1 MINNDEE
8 CIEFYNQNLKG
19 KGLKIISLNKKC
31 PDFLTYIRNR
41 FNDTTGNEMVRELI
55 YRIEYEIEE
64 HPKCPVCGKPLA
76 FYKREWK
83 YKSFCSQE
91 CKNSDKGK
99 EIIQQKTVETNLKR
113 YGCEVSSQNK
123 EVKEKMKQTCLEKYG
138 VDCTLKD
145 NDIKN
150 KTINTWLLNYGVSH
164 PHKSDKIKQ
173 KIKETCLEK
182 YGVNN
187 PFELKE
193 IRNKAKQTCLK
204 KYGVEYAMQNEQIKK
219 KNKDTCLNNY
229 GVEYVTQTE
238 LFKQKSKESCLN
250 RYGTEYVMQSDLFKK
265 RTKQTCLEKYGVEYI
280 MQSDIFKQKSKQTC
294 IEKYGVEYPI
304 QSDIF
309 KQKSKQTC
317 LNHFGCE
324 YPAQNKEIMLKVFN
338 TRIKLSKGK
347 CFSKKENEIYD
358 YLITLDKDTKRQ
370 YYSELYPFHCDFYLP
385 KYDLYIEYQGMWT
398 HGKHPFNKNDEN
410 DIEILNNW
418 KIKSEASKFYKSA
431 IQNWTI
437 TDPLKRKTAKDNK
450 LNYLELFPND
460 LYKDKINNYLNKLIL
475 KINIKN
481 IY

>member
-64 HPKCPVCGKPLA
+64 HPKCPVCGKLLE

-83 YKSFCSQE
+83 YKSFCSKQ

-99 EIIQQKTVETNLKR
+99 QVIQQKTVETNLKR

-138 VDCTLKD
+138 VD
-145 NDIKN
+145 
-150 KTINTWLLNYGVSH
+150 
-164 PHKSDKIKQ
+164 
-173 KIKETCLEK
+173 
-182 YGVNN
+182 N
-187 PFELKE
+187 PFKLKE
-193 IRNKAKQTCLK
+193 IQNKAKQTCIDR
-204 KYGVEYAMQNEQIKK
+204 YSVEYAMQNNDIKQ
-219 KNKDTCLNNY
+219 KNKETCLKKY

-238 LFKQKSKESCLN
+238 LFKQKSKESCLEK
-250 RYGTEYVMQSDLFKK
+250 YGVEYTFQIDTFREKTIK
-265 RTKQTCLEKYGVEYI
+265 TCLEKYGVDHP
-280 MQSDIFKQKSKQTC
+280 MKSDIVKNKVMHTC
-294 IEKYGVEYPI
+294 LLHYGVEHP
-304 QSDIF
+304 
-309 KQKSKQTC
+309 T
-317 LNHFGCE
+317 
-324 YPAQNKEIMLKVFN
+324 QNKKIMLKAFDA
-338 TRIKLSKGK
+338 RIKSIKGHR
-347 CFSKKENEIYD
+347 FSKKEDEIYN
-358 YLITLDKDTKRQ
+358 YLITIDKDTKRQ

-385 KYDLYIEYQGMWT
+385 NFEVYIEYQGMWT
-398 HGKHPFNKNDEN
+398 HGLHPFDKDNKD
-410 DIEILNNW
+410 DIEILNKW
-418 KIKSEASKFYKSA
+418 EIKAETSKFYRSA
-431 IQNWTI
+431 IKNWTI

-450 LNYLELFPND
+450 LNYLEIFPND

>member
-64 HPKCPVCGKPLA
+64 HPKCPVCGKLLE

-83 YKSFCSQE
+83 YKSFCSKQ

-99 EIIQQKTVETNLKR
+99 QVIQQKTVETNLKR

-138 VDCTLKD
+138 VD
-145 NDIKN
+145 
-150 KTINTWLLNYGVSH
+150 
-164 PHKSDKIKQ
+164 
-173 KIKETCLEK
+173 
-182 YGVNN
+182 N
-187 PFELKE
+187 PFKSKE
-193 IRNKAKQTCLK
+193 IQNKAKQTCIDR
-204 KYGVEYAMQNEQIKK
+204 YSVEYAMQNNDIKQ
-219 KNKDTCLNNY
+219 KNKETCLKKY

-238 LFKQKSKESCLN
+238 LFKQKSKESCLEK
-250 RYGTEYVMQSDLFKK
+250 YGVEYTFQIDTFREKTIK
-265 RTKQTCLEKYGVEYI
+265 TCLEKYGVDHP
-280 MQSDIFKQKSKQTC
+280 MKSDIVKNKVMHTC
-294 IEKYGVEYPI
+294 LLHYGVEHP
-304 QSDIF
+304 
-309 KQKSKQTC
+309 T
-317 LNHFGCE
+317 
-324 YPAQNKEIMLKVFN
+324 QNKKIMLKAFDA
-338 TRIKLSKGK
+338 RIKSIKGHR
-347 CFSKKENEIYD
+347 FSKKEDEIYN
-358 YLITLDKDTKRQ
+358 YLITIDKDTKRQ

-385 KYDLYIEYQGMWT
+385 NFEVYIEYQGMWT
-398 HGKHPFNKNDEN
+398 NGLHPFDKDNKD
-410 DIEILNNW
+410 DIEILNKW
-418 KIKSEASKFYKSA
+418 EIKAETSKFYRSA
-431 IQNWTI
+431 IKNWTI

-450 LNYLELFPND
+450 LNYLEIFPND

>member
-64 HPKCPVCGKPLA
+64 HPKCPVCGKLLE

-83 YKSFCSQE
+83 YKSFCSKQ

-99 EIIQQKTVETNLKR
+99 QVIQQKTVETNLKR

-145 NDIKN
+145 KNIKN
-150 KTINTWLLNYGVSH
+150 KTIHTWLLNYGVSH
-164 PHKSDKIKQ
+164 PRKSDKIKQ
-173 KIKETCLEK
+173 KTKQTCLEK
-182 YGVNN
+182 YGVDN
-187 PFELKE
+187 PFKSKE
-193 IRNKAKQTCLK
+193 IQNKAKQTCIDR
-204 KYGVEYAMQNEQIKK
+204 YSVEYAMQNNDIKQ
-219 KNKDTCLNNY
+219 KNKETCLKKY

-238 LFKQKSKESCLN
+238 LFKQKSKESCLEK
-250 RYGTEYVMQSDLFKK
+250 YGVEYTFQVDTFREKTIK
-265 RTKQTCLEKYGVEYI
+265 TCLEKYGVDHP
-280 MQSDIFKQKSKQTC
+280 MKSDIVKNKVMHTC
-294 IEKYGVEYPI
+294 LLHYGVEHP
-304 QSDIF
+304 
-309 KQKSKQTC
+309 T
-317 LNHFGCE
+317 
-324 YPAQNKEIMLKVFN
+324 QNKKIMLKAFDA
-338 TRIKLSKGK
+338 RIKSIKGHR
-347 CFSKKENEIYD
+347 FSKKEDEIYN
-358 YLITLDKDTKRQ
+358 YLITIDKDTKRQ

-385 KYDLYIEYQGMWT
+385 NFEVYIEYQGMWT
-398 HGKHPFNKNDEN
+398 HGLHPFDKDNKD
-410 DIEILNNW
+410 DIEILNKW
-418 KIKSEASKFYKSA
+418 EIKAETSKFYRSA
-431 IQNWTI
+431 IKNWTI

-450 LNYLELFPND
+450 LNYLEIFPND

>member
-55 YRIEYEIEE
+55 YRIEYKIEE
-64 HPKCPVCGKPLA
+64 HPKCPVCGKLLE

-83 YKSFCSQE
+83 YKSFCSKQ

-99 EIIQQKTVETNLKR
+99 QVIQQKTVETNLKR

-145 NDIKN
+145 NNIKN

-182 YGVNN
+182 YGVDN
-187 PFELKE
+187 PFKLKE
-193 IRNKAKQTCLK
+193 IQNKAKQTCIDR
-204 KYGVEYAMQNEQIKK
+204 YSVEYAMQNNDIKQ
-219 KNKDTCLNNY
+219 KNKETCLKKY

-238 LFKQKSKESCLN
+238 LFKQKSKESCLEK
-250 RYGTEYVMQSDLFKK
+250 YGVEYTFQVDTFREKTIK
-265 RTKQTCLEKYGVEYI
+265 TCLEKYGVDHP
-280 MQSDIFKQKSKQTC
+280 MKSDIVKNKVMHTC
-294 IEKYGVEYPI
+294 LLHYGVEHP
-304 QSDIF
+304 
-309 KQKSKQTC
+309 T
-317 LNHFGCE
+317 
-324 YPAQNKEIMLKVFN
+324 QNKKIMLKAFDA
-338 TRIKLSKGK
+338 RIKSMEGHR
-347 CFSKKENEIYD
+347 FSKKEDEIYN
-358 YLITLDKDTKRQ
+358 YLITIDKDTKRQ

-385 KYDLYIEYQGMWT
+385 NFDVYIEYQGMWT
-398 HGKHPFNKNDEN
+398 HGKHPFNKDNNEDK
-410 DIEILNNW
+410 ILLKDW
-418 KIKSEASKFYKSA
+418 KNKALNSKFYKSA
-431 IQNWTI
+431 IENWTI
-437 TDPLKRKTAKDNK
+437 TDPLKRETAKDNK
-450 LNYLELFPND
+450 LNYLEIFP
-460 LYKDKINNYLNKLIL
+460 KDSFKDIINSYL
-475 KINIKN
+475 KI
-481 IY
+481 

>member
-64 HPKCPVCGKPLA
+64 HPKCPVCGKLLE

-83 YKSFCSQE
+83 YKSFCSKQ

-99 EIIQQKTVETNLKR
+99 QVIQQKTVETNLKR

-138 VDCTLKD
+138 VD
-145 NDIKN
+145 
-150 KTINTWLLNYGVSH
+150 
-164 PHKSDKIKQ
+164 
-173 KIKETCLEK
+173 
-182 YGVNN
+182 N
-187 PFELKE
+187 PFKSKE
-193 IRNKAKQTCLK
+193 IQNKAKQTCIDR
-204 KYGVEYAMQNEQIKK
+204 YSVEYAMQNNDIKQ
-219 KNKDTCLNNY
+219 KNKETCLKKY

-238 LFKQKSKESCLN
+238 LFKQKSKESCLEK
-250 RYGTEYVMQSDLFKK
+250 YGVEYTFQVDTFREKTIK
-265 RTKQTCLEKYGVEYI
+265 TCLEKYGVDHP
-280 MQSDIFKQKSKQTC
+280 MKSDIVKNKVMHTC
-294 IEKYGVEYPI
+294 LLHYGVEHP
-304 QSDIF
+304 
-309 KQKSKQTC
+309 T
-317 LNHFGCE
+317 
-324 YPAQNKEIMLKVFN
+324 QNKKIMLKAFDA
-338 TRIKLSKGK
+338 RIKSIKGHR
-347 CFSKKENEIYD
+347 FSKKEDEIYN
-358 YLITLDKDTKRQ
+358 YLITIDKDTKRQ

-385 KYDLYIEYQGMWT
+385 NFEVYIEYQGMWT
-398 HGKHPFNKNDEN
+398 NGLHPFDKDNKD
-410 DIEILNNW
+410 DIEILNKW
-418 KIKSEASKFYKSA
+418 EIKAETSKFYRSA
-431 IQNWTI
+431 IKNWTI

-450 LNYLELFPND
+450 LNYLEIFPND

>member
-1 MINNDEE
+1 MWIYSLYGYIHIFIIQTVYIFLYINFIKLQLLSMIYNDEE

-64 HPKCPVCGKPLA
+64 HPKCPVCGKLLE

-83 YKSFCSQE
+83 YKSFCSKQ

-99 EIIQQKTVETNLKR
+99 QVIQQKTVETNLKR

-138 VDCTLKD
+138 VD
-145 NDIKN
+145 
-150 KTINTWLLNYGVSH
+150 
-164 PHKSDKIKQ
+164 
-173 KIKETCLEK
+173 
-182 YGVNN
+182 N
-187 PFELKE
+187 PFKSKE
-193 IRNKAKQTCLK
+193 IQNKAKQTCIDR
-204 KYGVEYAMQNEQIKK
+204 YSVEYAMQNNDIKQ
-219 KNKDTCLNNY
+219 KNKETCLKKY

-238 LFKQKSKESCLN
+238 LFKQKSKESCLEK
-250 RYGTEYVMQSDLFKK
+250 YGVEYTFQIDTFREKTIK
-265 RTKQTCLEKYGVEYI
+265 TCLEKYGVDHP
-280 MQSDIFKQKSKQTC
+280 MKSDIVKNKVMHTC
-294 IEKYGVEYPI
+294 LLHYGVEHP
-304 QSDIF
+304 
-309 KQKSKQTC
+309 T
-317 LNHFGCE
+317 
-324 YPAQNKEIMLKVFN
+324 QNKKIMLKAFDA
-338 TRIKLSKGK
+338 RIKSIKGHR
-347 CFSKKENEIYD
+347 FSKKEDEIYN
-358 YLITLDKDTKRQ
+358 YLITIDKDTKRQ

-385 KYDLYIEYQGMWT
+385 NFEVYIEYQGMWT
-398 HGKHPFNKNDEN
+398 HGLHPFDKDNKD
-410 DIEILNNW
+410 DIEILNKW
-418 KIKSEASKFYKSA
+418 EIKAETSKFYRSA
-431 IQNWTI
+431 IKNWTI

-450 LNYLELFPND
+450 LNYLEIFPND

>member
-64 HPKCPVCGKPLA
+64 HPKCPVCGKLLE

-83 YKSFCSQE
+83 YKSFCSKQ

-99 EIIQQKTVETNLKR
+99 QVIQQKTVETNLKR

-138 VDCTLKD
+138 VD
-145 NDIKN
+145 
-150 KTINTWLLNYGVSH
+150 
-164 PHKSDKIKQ
+164 
-173 KIKETCLEK
+173 
-182 YGVNN
+182 N
-187 PFELKE
+187 PFKSKE
-193 IRNKAKQTCLK
+193 IQNKAKQTCIDR
-204 KYGVEYAMQNEQIKK
+204 YSVEYAMQNNDIKQ
-219 KNKDTCLNNY
+219 KNKETCLKKY

-238 LFKQKSKESCLN
+238 LFKQKSKESCLEK
-250 RYGTEYVMQSDLFKK
+250 YGVEYTFQVDTFREKTIK
-265 RTKQTCLEKYGVEYI
+265 TCLEKYGVDHP
-280 MQSDIFKQKSKQTC
+280 MKSDIVKNKVMHTC
-294 IEKYGVEYPI
+294 LLHYGVEHP
-304 QSDIF
+304 
-309 KQKSKQTC
+309 T
-317 LNHFGCE
+317 
-324 YPAQNKEIMLKVFN
+324 QNKKIMLKAFDA
-338 TRIKLSKGK
+338 RIKSIKGHR
-347 CFSKKENEIYD
+347 FSKKEDEIYN
-358 YLITLDKDTKRQ
+358 YLITIDKDTKRQ

-385 KYDLYIEYQGMWT
+385 NFEVYIEYQGMWT
-398 HGKHPFNKNDEN
+398 HGLHPFDKDNKD
-410 DIEILNNW
+410 DIEILNKW
-418 KIKSEASKFYKSA
+418 EIKAETSKFYRSA
-431 IQNWTI
+431 IKNWTI

-450 LNYLELFPND
+450 LNYLEIFPND

>member
-64 HPKCPVCGKPLA
+64 HPKCPVCGKLLE

-83 YKSFCSQE
+83 YKSFCSKQ

-99 EIIQQKTVETNLKR
+99 QVIQQKTVETNLKR

-138 VDCTLKD
+138 VD
-145 NDIKN
+145 
-150 KTINTWLLNYGVSH
+150 
-164 PHKSDKIKQ
+164 
-173 KIKETCLEK
+173 
-182 YGVNN
+182 N
-187 PFELKE
+187 PFKSKE
-193 IRNKAKQTCLK
+193 IQNKAKQTCIDR
-204 KYGVEYAMQNEQIKK
+204 YSVEYAMQNNDIKQ
-219 KNKDTCLNNY
+219 KNKETCLKKY

-238 LFKQKSKESCLN
+238 LFKQKSKESCLEK
-250 RYGTEYVMQSDLFKK
+250 YGVEYTFQIDTFREKTIK
-265 RTKQTCLEKYGVEYI
+265 TCLEKYGVDHP
-280 MQSDIFKQKSKQTC
+280 MKSDIVKNKVMHTC
-294 IEKYGVEYPI
+294 LLHYGVEHP
-304 QSDIF
+304 
-309 KQKSKQTC
+309 T
-317 LNHFGCE
+317 
-324 YPAQNKEIMLKVFN
+324 QNKKIMLKAFDA
-338 TRIKLSKGK
+338 RIKSIKGHR
-347 CFSKKENEIYD
+347 FSKKEDEIYN
-358 YLITLDKDTKRQ
+358 YLITIDKDTKRQ

-385 KYDLYIEYQGMWT
+385 NFEVYIEYQGMWT
-398 HGKHPFNKNDEN
+398 HGLHPFDKDNKD
-410 DIEILNNW
+410 DIEILNKW
-418 KIKSEASKFYKSA
+418 EIKAETSKFYRSA
-431 IQNWTI
+431 IKNWTI

-450 LNYLELFPND
+450 LNYLEIFPND

>member
-64 HPKCPVCGKPLA
+64 HPKCPVCGKLLE

-83 YKSFCSQE
+83 YKSFCSKQ

-99 EIIQQKTVETNLKR
+99 QVIQQKTVETNLKR

-145 NDIKN
+145 KNIKN
-150 KTINTWLLNYGVSH
+150 KTIHTWLLNYGVSH
-164 PHKSDKIKQ
+164 PRKSDKIKQ
-173 KIKETCLEK
+173 KTKQTCLEK
-182 YGVNN
+182 YGVDN
-187 PFELKE
+187 PFKSKE
-193 IRNKAKQTCLK
+193 IQNKAKQTCIDR
-204 KYGVEYAMQNEQIKK
+204 YSVEYAMQNNDIKQ
-219 KNKDTCLNNY
+219 KNKETCLKKY

-238 LFKQKSKESCLN
+238 LFKQKSKESCL
-250 RYGTEYVMQSDLFKK
+250 
-265 RTKQTCLEKYGVEYI
+265 EKYGVDHP
-280 MQSDIFKQKSKQTC
+280 MKSDIVKNKVMHTC
-294 IEKYGVEYPI
+294 LLHYGVEHP
-304 QSDIF
+304 
-309 KQKSKQTC
+309 T
-317 LNHFGCE
+317 
-324 YPAQNKEIMLKVFN
+324 QNKKIMLKAFDA
-338 TRIKLSKGK
+338 RIKSIKGHR
-347 CFSKKENEIYD
+347 FSKKEDEIYN
-358 YLITLDKDTKRQ
+358 YLITIDKDTKRQ

-385 KYDLYIEYQGMWT
+385 NFQVYIEYQGMWT
-398 HGKHPFNKNDEN
+398 HGLHPFDKDNKD
-410 DIEILNNW
+410 DIEILNKW
-418 KIKSEASKFYKSA
+418 EIKAETSKFYRSA
-431 IQNWTI
+431 IKNWTI

-450 LNYLELFPND
+450 LNYLEIFPND

>member
-64 HPKCPVCGKPLA
+64 HPKCPVCGKLLE

-83 YKSFCSQE
+83 YKSFCSKQ

-99 EIIQQKTVETNLKR
+99 QVIQQKTVETNLKR

-145 NDIKN
+145 KNIKN
-150 KTINTWLLNYGVSH
+150 KTIHTWLLNYGVSH
-164 PHKSDKIKQ
+164 PRKSDKIKQ
-173 KIKETCLEK
+173 KTKQTCLEK
-182 YGVNN
+182 YGVDN
-187 PFELKE
+187 PFKSKE
-193 IRNKAKQTCLK
+193 IQNKAKQTCIDR
-204 KYGVEYAMQNEQIKK
+204 YSVEYAMQNNDIKQ
-219 KNKDTCLNNY
+219 KNKETCLKKY

-238 LFKQKSKESCLN
+238 LFKQKSKESCL
-250 RYGTEYVMQSDLFKK
+250 
-265 RTKQTCLEKYGVEYI
+265 EKYGVDHP
-280 MQSDIFKQKSKQTC
+280 MKSDIVKNKVMHTC
-294 IEKYGVEYPI
+294 LLHYGVEHP
-304 QSDIF
+304 
-309 KQKSKQTC
+309 T
-317 LNHFGCE
+317 
-324 YPAQNKEIMLKVFN
+324 QNKKIMLKAFDA
-338 TRIKLSKGK
+338 RIKSIKGHR
-347 CFSKKENEIYD
+347 FSKKEDEIYN
-358 YLITLDKDTKRQ
+358 YLITIDKDTKRQ

-385 KYDLYIEYQGMWT
+385 NFEVYIEYQGMWT
-398 HGKHPFNKNDEN
+398 HGLHPFDKDNKD
-410 DIEILNNW
+410 DIEILNKW
-418 KIKSEASKFYKSA
+418 EIKAETSKFYRSA
-431 IQNWTI
+431 IKNWTI

-450 LNYLELFPND
+450 LNYLEIFPND